1 MSPRHRD
8 KGRRYRINYA
18 ESSLEH
24 LKSLTARDRARVV
37 DAIEERLTFEPAVE
51 ARNRKRMDENSLEAE
66 FELRVG
72 DLRVYYGVREA
83 TRTVNILAVGVKD
96 RHRVI
101 IGGEAIEL

>member
-1 MSPRHRD
+1 VSPRHRD
-8 KGRRYRINYA
+8 KSRRYRINYA

-51 ARNRKRMDENSLEAE
+51 ARKRKRMDENSLEAE

-72 DLRVYYGVREA
+72 DSRVYYGVREA